1 MAAGSENPHYVIQS
15 YPSLKSLRYFNQGKW
30 LLSPTSENMLL
41 QRNCYVEQQ
50 QMKRAHILN
59 EREIKRVF
67 AHMSEQPFAERNR
80 AMFQLSIYAGMR
92 VGEIA
97 ALRWGDVFTQDG
109 RVREQIQL
117 TAAQT
122 KGHTA
127 RTVLLNAQVQRELA
141 VYGKAQG
148 VRAIG
153 APLFES
159 KAGASFSP
167 NSLVQVMARIY
178 KASGIDQATSHAG
191 RHFFLTSLAEKGVS
205 VHVLAALA
213 GHRNISTTMV
223 YLHANATVLRA
234 AVELV

>member
-1 MAAGSENPHYVIQS
+1 
-15 YPSLKSLRYFNQGKW
+15 
-30 LLSPTSENMLL
+30 
-41 QRNCYVEQQ
+41 
-50 QMKRAHILN
+50 MKRAHILT
-59 EREIKRVF
+59 EREVKRVF
-67 AHMSEQPFAERNR
+67 AHMSERAFADRNR

-97 ALRWGDVFTQDG
+97 ALTWGDVFTPDG
-109 RVREQIQL
+109 KVREQIQL

-122 KGHTA
+122 KGHKA

-141 VYGKAQG
+141 VYGRAQ
-148 VRAIG
+148 VTRVIG
-153 APLFES
+153 APLFAS
-159 KAGASFSP
+159 KAGTAFSP
-167 NSLVQVMARIY
+167 NSLVQVFARIY

-191 RHFFLTSLAEKGVS
+191 RHFFLSTLANKGVAI
-205 VHVLAALA
+205 HVLAALA

>member
-1 MAAGSENPHYVIQS
+1 
-15 YPSLKSLRYFNQGKW
+15 
-30 LLSPTSENMLL
+30 
-41 QRNCYVEQQ
+41 
-50 QMKRAHILN
+50 MKRAHILT

-67 AHMSEQPFAERNR
+67 AHMSERAFAERNR

-97 ALRWGDVFTQDG
+97 ALLWGDVFTPDH

-117 TAAQT
+117 SAAQT

-141 VYGKAQG
+141 VYGKHQG
-148 VRAIG
+148 TRVTG
-153 APLFES
+153 ASMFKS
-159 KAGASFSP
+159 KAGAAFSP
-167 NSLVQVMARIY
+167 NSLVQVFARIY

>member
-1 MAAGSENPHYVIQS
+1 
-15 YPSLKSLRYFNQGKW
+15 
-30 LLSPTSENMLL
+30 
-41 QRNCYVEQQ
+41 
-50 QMKRAHILN
+50 MKRAHILT
-59 EREIKRVF
+59 EREIKRVL
-67 AHMSEQPFAERNR
+67 AHIAERPFAERNR

-97 ALRWGDVFTQDG
+97 ALQWGDVFTPDG
-109 RVREQIQL
+109 KVREQIQL

-141 VYGKAQG
+141 VYGKHQG
-148 VRAIG
+148 LKAAG
-153 APLFES
+153 APLFTS
-159 KAGASFSP
+159 KAGTAFSP
-167 NSLVQVMARIY
+167 NSLVQVFARIY

>member
-1 MAAGSENPHYVIQS
+1 
-15 YPSLKSLRYFNQGKW
+15 
-30 LLSPTSENMLL
+30 
-41 QRNCYVEQQ
+41 
-50 QMKRAHILN
+50 MKRAHILT

-67 AHMSEQPFAERNR
+67 AYIAQRPFAERNR

-97 ALRWGDVFTQDG
+97 ALGWGDVFTADG
-109 RVREQIQL
+109 RVRDQIQL
-117 TAAQT
+117 SAAQT
-122 KGHTA
+122 KGHKA
-127 RTVLLNAQVQRELA
+127 RTVLLNVQVQRELA
-141 VYGKAQG
+141 GYGRTQG
-148 VRAIG
+148 TG
-153 APLFES
+153 AGSSPLFSS
-159 KAGASFSP
+159 KVGTAFSP
-167 NSLVQVMARIY
+167 NSLVQVFARIY

-223 YLHANATVLRA
+223 YLHANANVMRA

>member
-1 MAAGSENPHYVIQS
+1 
-15 YPSLKSLRYFNQGKW
+15 
-30 LLSPTSENMLL
+30 
-41 QRNCYVEQQ
+41 
-50 QMKRAHILN
+50 MKRAHVLT
-59 EREIKRVF
+59 EREIRRVL
-67 AHMSEQPFAERNR
+67 AHIAQRPYADRNR

-97 ALRWGDVFTQDG
+97 ALRWGDVFTPEG
-109 RVREQIQL
+109 TVRPQIQL
-117 TAAQT
+117 SAAQT
-122 KGHTA
+122 KGHKA

-141 VYGKAQG
+141 AYGRAQETTAG
-148 VRAIG
+148 G
-153 APLFES
+153 GPLFSS
-159 KAGASFSP
+159 KASTAFSP
-167 NSLVQVMARIY
+167 NSLVQVFARIY
-178 KASGIDQATSHAG
+178 RGSGIDQATSHAG

>member
-1 MAAGSENPHYVIQS
+1 
-15 YPSLKSLRYFNQGKW
+15 
-30 LLSPTSENMLL
+30 
-41 QRNCYVEQQ
+41 
-50 QMKRAHILN
+50 MKRAHILT

-67 AHMSEQPFAERNR
+67 AHMSERAFAERNR

-97 ALRWGDVFTQDG
+97 ALLWGDVFTPEG
-109 RVREQIQL
+109 KVREQIQL
-117 TAAQT
+117 SAAQT

-141 VYGKAQG
+141 VYGRAQ
-148 VRAIG
+148 VARAVST
-153 APLFES
+153 PLFES
-159 KAGASFSP
+159 KAGAAFSP
-167 NSLVQVMARIY
+167 NSLVQVFARIY
-178 KASGIDQATSHAG
+178 KGSGIDQATSHAG
-191 RHFFLTSLAEKGVS
+191 RHYFLTSLAEKGVS

>member
-1 MAAGSENPHYVIQS
+1 
-15 YPSLKSLRYFNQGKW
+15 
-30 LLSPTSENMLL
+30 
-41 QRNCYVEQQ
+41 
-50 QMKRAHILN
+50 MKRAHILT

-67 AHMSEQPFAERNR
+67 GHISERAFAERNR

-97 ALRWGDVFTQDG
+97 ALLWGDVFTPDG

-153 APLFES
+153 APLFQS
-159 KAGASFSP
+159 KVGTAFSP
-167 NSLVQVMARIY
+167 NSLVQVFARIY
-178 KASGIDQATSHAG
+178 TASGIDQATSHAG
-191 RHFFLTSLAEKGVS
+191 RHYFLTSLAEKGVS

>member
-1 MAAGSENPHYVIQS
+1 M
-15 YPSLKSLRYFNQGKW
+15 
-30 LLSPTSENMLL
+30 
-41 QRNCYVEQQ
+41 
-50 QMKRAHILN
+50 
-59 EREIKRVF
+59 
-67 AHMSEQPFAERNR
+67 
-80 AMFQLSIYAGMR
+80 
-92 VGEIA
+92 
-97 ALRWGDVFTQDG
+97 
-109 RVREQIQL
+109 
-117 TAAQT
+117 
-122 KGHTA
+122 
-127 RTVLLNAQVQRELA
+127 RTVLLNVKAQRELA

-148 VRAIG
+148 TRAIG

-159 KAGASFSP
+159 KVSTAFSP
-167 NSLVQVMARIY
+167 NSLVQVFARIY

>member
-1 MAAGSENPHYVIQS
+1 
-15 YPSLKSLRYFNQGKW
+15 
-30 LLSPTSENMLL
+30 
-41 QRNCYVEQQ
+41 
-50 QMKRAHILN
+50 MKRAHVLT

-67 AHMSEQPFAERNR
+67 AHIAQRPFAERNR
-80 AMFQLSIYAGMR
+80 AMFHLSICAGMR

-97 ALRWGDVFTQDG
+97 ALQWGDVFTPDG

-117 TAAQT
+117 TAEQT
-122 KGHTA
+122 KGHKA

-141 VYGKAQG
+141 MYGKG
-148 VRAIG
+148 VREGLPEAALFTSKVGG
-153 APLFES
+153 A
-159 KAGASFSP
+159 FSP
-167 NSLVQVMARIY
+167 NSLVQVFGRVY

-191 RHFFLTSLAEKGVS
+191 RHYFLTSLAEKGVS

-234 AVELV
+234 AVELF

>member
-1 MAAGSENPHYVIQS
+1 
-15 YPSLKSLRYFNQGKW
+15 
-30 LLSPTSENMLL
+30 
-41 QRNCYVEQQ
+41 
-50 QMKRAHILN
+50 MKRAHILT

-67 AHMSEQPFAERNR
+67 AHISESAFAERNR
-80 AMFQLSIYAGMR
+80 AMFQVSIYAGMR

-97 ALRWGDVFTQDG
+97 ALLWGDVFTPDG

-117 TAAQT
+117 SAAQT
-122 KGHTA
+122 KGHKA

-148 VRAIG
+148 GRPIG
-153 APLFES
+153 ATLFES
-159 KAGASFSP
+159 KVGAAFSP
-167 NSLVQVMARIY
+167 NSLVQVFARIY

-223 YLHANATVLRA
+223 YLHANASVLRA

>member
-1 MAAGSENPHYVIQS
+1 M
-15 YPSLKSLRYFNQGKW
+15 
-30 LLSPTSENMLL
+30 T
-41 QRNCYVEQQ
+41 
-50 QMKRAHILN
+50 

-67 AHMSEQPFAERNR
+67 ADITERPFAERNR

-97 ALRWGDVFTQDG
+97 ALTWGDVFTPDG
-109 RVREQIQL
+109 KVREQIQL

-122 KGHTA
+122 KGHKA

-148 VRAIG
+148 VRASG
-153 APLFES
+153 APLFIS
-159 KAGASFSP
+159 KAGTALSP
-167 NSLVQVMARIY
+167 NSLVQVFARIY
-178 KASGIDQATSHAG
+178 TASGIDQATSHAG

-234 AVELV
+234 AVELI

>member
-1 MAAGSENPHYVIQS
+1 
-15 YPSLKSLRYFNQGKW
+15 
-30 LLSPTSENMLL
+30 
-41 QRNCYVEQQ
+41 
-50 QMKRAHILN
+50 MKRAHILT

-67 AHMSEQPFAERNR
+67 AHIAQHAFAERNR

-97 ALRWGDVFTQDG
+97 ALLWGDVFTPDG

-117 TAAQT
+117 SAAQT

-141 VYGKAQG
+141 VYGKHQG
-148 VRAIG
+148 LKAAG

-159 KAGASFSP
+159 KVGTEFSP
-167 NSLVQVMARIY
+167 NSLVQVFARIY

-234 AVELV
+234 AVELF

>member
-1 MAAGSENPHYVIQS
+1 
-15 YPSLKSLRYFNQGKW
+15 
-30 LLSPTSENMLL
+30 
-41 QRNCYVEQQ
+41 
-50 QMKRAHILN
+50 MKRAHILT

-67 AHMSEQPFAERNR
+67 GHISERAFAERNR

-97 ALRWGDVFTQDG
+97 ALRWGDVFTPDH

-117 TAAQT
+117 SAAQT

-141 VYGKAQG
+141 VYGKALG
-148 VRAIG
+148 TRAIG

-159 KAGASFSP
+159 KAGAEFSP

>member
-1 MAAGSENPHYVIQS
+1 
-15 YPSLKSLRYFNQGKW
+15 
-30 LLSPTSENMLL
+30 
-41 QRNCYVEQQ
+41 
-50 QMKRAHILN
+50 MKRAHILT

-67 AHMSEQPFAERNR
+67 AHISERAFAERNR

-97 ALRWGDVFTQDG
+97 ALLWGDVFTPDAK
-109 RVREQIQL
+109 VREQIQL

-141 VYGKAQG
+141 VYGKAQVG
-148 VRAIG
+148 RAIG

-159 KAGASFSP
+159 KAGALFSP
-167 NSLVQVMARIY
+167 NSLVQVFARIY

-191 RHFFLTSLAEKGVS
+191 RHFFLTSLAEIGVS

-223 YLHANATVLRA
+223 YLHANAKVLRA

>member
-1 MAAGSENPHYVIQS
+1 
-15 YPSLKSLRYFNQGKW
+15 
-30 LLSPTSENMLL
+30 
-41 QRNCYVEQQ
+41 
-50 QMKRAHILN
+50 MKRAHILT

-67 AHMSEQPFAERNR
+67 AHMSERAFAERNR

-97 ALRWGDVFTQDG
+97 ALLWSDVFTPDH

-141 VYGKAQG
+141 QYGKHQG
-148 VRAIG
+148 TSTIG
-153 APLFES
+153 APLFVS
-159 KAGASFSP
+159 KAGTAFSP
-167 NSLVQVMARIY
+167 NSLVQVFARTY

-191 RHFFLTSLAEKGVS
+191 RHYFLTTLANKGVAI
-205 VHVLAALA
+205 HVLAALA
-213 GHRNISTTMV
+213 GHRNLSTTAV
-223 YLHANATVLRA
+223 YLHANPTVLRA

>member
-1 MAAGSENPHYVIQS
+1 
-15 YPSLKSLRYFNQGKW
+15 
-30 LLSPTSENMLL
+30 MLQHL
-41 QRNCYVEQQ
+41 QRTSYG
-50 QMKRAHILN
+50 A
-59 EREIKRVF
+59 
-67 AHMSEQPFAERNR
+67 RNR
-80 AMFQLSIYAGMR
+80 CILQLSIYAGMR

-97 ALRWGDVFTQDG
+97 ALRWGDVFTPDH

-117 TAAQT
+117 SAART

-153 APLFES
+153 APLFAS
-159 KAGASFSP
+159 KAGTAFSS
-167 NSLVQVMARIY
+167 NSLVQVFARIY
-178 KASGIDQATSHAG
+178 KSSGIDQATSHAG
-191 RHFFLTSLAEKGVS
+191 RHYFLTSLAEKGVS

-213 GHRNISTTMV
+213 GHRNISTKMV

-234 AVELV
+234 AVELF